1 MKKSIIVLALW
12 MMFNPANA
20 QQKAT
25 SPGTAAFDKIIEA
38 QFPVSEPGAA
48 VLVSRNGKIIYQ
60 RAIGMANLELNVPMQ
75 NNNVFRIGSITKQFT
90 AMAILQLMEKGKLNV
105 QDEITKFI
113 PGYSMQGYKITI
125 EHLLTHTSGIQ
136 DFTSI
141 KDNVKRIG
149 TDYTPKEMIAY
160 FKDTPMR
167 FAPGTKWEYSNSN
180 YALLG
185 YIIELVSGST
195 YGQYLQENIFQ
206 PAGMNNSS
214 YAAGNGLVKNRVAG
228 YSRGDKDFENAYY
241 ISMTQ
246 PYAAGAILSTAEDLF
261 KWNQALQANTLLKK
275 ETLAKAFTKY
285 KLNDGTEANYGYGW
299 RFGYV
304 QESPTIWHGGLING
318 FRTIAM
324 YLPKEDVYV
333 AVLSNC
339 DCQFPETA
347 TERLAALAI
356 GKPYDHKLISV
367 DTATLAGYTGVYE
380 NDKGQQRII
389 SLSGTVL
396 NSQVG
401 RSPKA
406 RINAFQADKF
416 FFQDDPM
423 QTLEFSRNKNNQV
436 EKLIVHSRTANEP
449 WRRTNKAITA
459 DVEIKVDEKILET
472 YVGEYE
478 IRPEFSFIITKQQ
491 DRLFLKGTG
500 QEAVEIFAETPTKFF
515 LKVNGAQL
523 EFVKDDSGK
532 IVKAILTQGNR
543 QTDAKKIKP

>member
-1 MKKSIIVLALW
+1 
-12 MMFNPANA
+12 
-20 QQKAT
+20 
-25 SPGTAAFDKIIEA
+25 
-38 QFPVSEPGAA
+38 
-48 VLVSRNGKIIYQ
+48 
-60 RAIGMANLELNVPMQ
+60 
-75 NNNVFRIGSITKQFT
+75 
-90 AMAILQLMEKGKLNV
+90 
-105 QDEITKFI
+105 
-113 PGYSMQGYKITI
+113 
-125 EHLLTHTSGIQ
+125 
-136 DFTSI
+136 
-141 KDNVKRIG
+141 
-149 TDYTPKEMIAY
+149 
-160 FKDTPMR
+160 
-167 FAPGTKWEYSNSN
+167 
-180 YALLG
+180 
-185 YIIELVSGST
+185 
-195 YGQYLQENIFQ
+195 
-206 PAGMNNSS
+206 
-214 YAAGNGLVKNRVAG
+214 
-228 YSRGDKDFENAYY
+228 
-241 ISMTQ
+241 
-246 PYAAGAILSTAEDLF
+246 
-261 KWNQALQANTLLKK
+261 
-275 ETLAKAFTKY
+275 
-285 KLNDGTEANYGYGW
+285 
-299 RFGYV
+299 
-304 QESPTIWHGGLING
+304 
-318 FRTIAM
+318 
-324 YLPKEDVYV
+324 
-333 AVLSNC
+333 
-339 DCQFPETA
+339 
-347 TERLAALAI
+347 LAALAI
-356 GKPYDHKLISV
+356 GKPYDHKLIAV

-449 WRRTNKAITA
+449 WRKTNKAITA